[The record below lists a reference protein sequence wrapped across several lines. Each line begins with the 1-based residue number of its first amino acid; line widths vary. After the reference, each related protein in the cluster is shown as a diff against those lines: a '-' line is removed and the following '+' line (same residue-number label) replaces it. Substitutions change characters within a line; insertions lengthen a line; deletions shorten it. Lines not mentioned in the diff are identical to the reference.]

1 MSIIDPESPEVQSPA
16 PDECPELV
24 PRITADDLVAT
35 VEQNAL
41 HAEQEFAGQWLEVE
55 GLVGTVRR
63 GKAGDPMIYIPG
75 SVFGTVACS
84 FAEGHME
91 ELAGLRR
98 GDRVVVEGKVADG
111 RIGLTVRLNQ
121 CVIVEIDGVPDGGW
135 PVGGGGPGGGGPGGR
150 LTLVRSAA

>member
-1 MSIIDPESPEVQSPA
+1 MSINDPESPEVEKPA
-16 PDECPELV
+16 TDECPELV

-35 VEQNAL
+35 VEQNAIR
-41 HAEQEFAGQWLEVE
+41 AETEFSGQWLEVE

-63 GKAGDPMIYIPG
+63 NKAGGLMIYIPA

-84 FAEGHME
+84 FADGHQE
-91 ELAGLRR
+91 ELASLRR

-111 RIGLTVRLNQ
+111 AIGLTVRVNQ
-121 CVIVEIDGVPDGGW
+121 CVITEIDGVPDGGW

-150 LTLVRSAA
+150 LSLVRSAA

>member
-1 MSIIDPESPEVQSPA
+1 MSITDPESPEVPSPA

-35 VEQNAL
+35 VEQNAI
-41 HAEQEFAGQWLEVE
+41 HAEVEFAGQWLEVE

-63 GKAGDPMIYIPG
+63 NKAGGLMIYIPA

-84 FAEGHME
+84 FADGHLE

-111 RIGLTVRLNQ
+111 AMGLTVRVNQ
-121 CVIVEIDGVPDGGW
+121 CMITEMDAGPNQGGPWGAGGPDSGGS
-135 PVGGGGPGGGGPGGR
+135 GGGLR
-150 LTLVRSAA
+150 LVREAA

>member
-1 MSIIDPESPEVQSPA
+1 MRIDDPESPEVENPA
-16 PDECPELV
+16 TDECPELV

-41 HAEQEFAGQWLEVE
+41 HAEEQFAGQWLEVE

-63 GKAGDPMIYIPG
+63 AKAGGLMIYMPG

-84 FAEGHME
+84 FADGHFE

-98 GDRVVVEGKVADG
+98 EDRVVVEGKVADG
-111 RIGLTVRLNQ
+111 AMGLTVRLYQ
-121 CVIVEIDGVPDGGW
+121 CVITEMDAGPNQGR
-135 PVGGGGPGGGGPGGR
+135 PPGGGGPGGGGPGGR
-150 LTLVRSAA
+150 LSLVRPAA